1 MLPSEVSETP
11 VQETTDTAEPSE
23 TVPTAEENTSADN
36 SGEGMISKS
45 SDSSD
50 SDSDSLWQIGALEET
65 GAEQTTAAE
74 DYRIESLEKDNTT
87 EDSIAETE
95 ADAVSMADG
104 TYKADDFSF
113 SGGTGKTKI
122 TCEGITVK
130 DGQTYATIKF
140 SSSSFNET
148 GCGRQRISACK

>member
-1 MLPSEVSETP
+1 
-11 VQETTDTAEPSE
+11 
-23 TVPTAEENTSADN
+23 
-36 SGEGMISKS
+36 MISKS

-95 ADAVSMADG
+95 ADAVSM
-104 TYKADDFSF
+104 
-113 SGGTGKTKI
+113 
-122 TCEGITVK
+122 
-130 DGQTYATIKF
+130 
-140 SSSSFNET
+140 
-148 GCGRQRISACK
+148 GRWYV